1 MSSYALR
8 IVCTKLTLVCLVF
21 MTAFA
26 LSLVQPAWAQEA
38 GLVGIVTDPTGAVIS
53 GAQVIVKNIQTGVER
68 RTPTD
73 QRGRYSLSPLAIG
86 SYTLTVE
93 MPGFRTH
100 LVSNIY
106 LTIGQVGHVDAV
118 LQVGEVSE
126 KINVVDTAPLLQ
138 TEQASLG
145 QSVENKKIV
154 DLPLNGRDYVQ
165 LVALTP
171 GATTA
176 GNAGET
182 GNPLVL

>member
-1 MSSYALR
+1 MSSYTLG
-8 IVCTKLTLVCLVF
+8 IVRRKLTGICLILSV
-21 MTAFA
+21 ACA
-26 LSLVQPAWAQEA
+26 LSLAQPVWAQEA
-38 GLVGIVTDPTGAVIS
+38 GLVGTVTDPSGAVIS
-53 GAQVIVKNIQTGVER
+53 GAQVIVKNVQTGVKR

-73 QRGRYSLSPLAIG
+73 ERGRYSLSPLAIG

-106 LTIGQVGHVDAV
+106 LTIAQIGHVDAV

-126 KINVVDTAPLLQ
+126 KINVIDTAPLLQ

-182 GNPLVL
+182 GNP